1 MIPEYFQYENDYCQL
16 PAVII
21 GSHKIGLGIIRAL
34 GIKNVPVVSAYYNKN
49 DMGYVSKYVIDKYFI
64 ANPIE
69 NETEFIKQ
77 LIEIGKKYKNS
88 VLFASDDPT
97 LLSVA
102 KHRSILSEYYIVESN
117 DINLIEKIIVK
128 KNTYDIADKI
138 GILYPKTY
146 NPISFEEAVEYYR
159 LMDSECIL
167 KPSIGHL
174 FFNIFKKKML
184 IIRSIEELKTAFDMI
199 EGLDIKMMM
208 QEFIPGD
215 DKHGVN
221 YNLFSINGEPIV
233 EFTAQKIR
241 LSPPNIGFPRVI
253 VSKWIREVIEPGR
266 KIINY
271 LNYNGFAC
279 LEFKKHALNGNFYLM
294 ELNGRQNLSTPLAV
308 RCGYNFPYLTYRY
321 LIDKSLPK
329 ITSNFEQGI
338 YWIDT
343 GKDIIETIKSRK
355 IENLPFKEFIRPYFM
370 KNTQTIF
377 DKNDLMPLLK
387 RFLDGIIIIVKKLL
401 NLTKRRLNE
410 G

>member
-1 MIPEYFQYENDYCQL
+1 MIAEYFEYEDDCPQV
-16 PAVII
+16 PAVIV

-34 GIKNVPVVSAYYNKN
+34 GIKNVPIVSAYYSKN
-49 DMGYVSKYVIDKYFI
+49 DMGYVSKYVVDKYFI

-69 NETEFIKQ
+69 NETVFIKQ
-77 LIEIGKKYKNS
+77 LVEIGKRYKNA

-102 KHRSILSEYYIVESN
+102 KHRSILSEYFIVESN

-128 KNTYDIADKI
+128 KNTYDIADKL

-146 NPISFEEAVEYYR
+146 NPISFEEAKEYYR
-159 LMDSECIL
+159 LMGAGCIL

-199 EGLDIKMMM
+199 EGLNINMMM

-215 DKHGVN
+215 DQQGAN
-221 YNLFSINGEPIV
+221 YNLFSIKGNPIV

-253 VSKWIREVIEPGR
+253 VSKWIEDIIEPGR

-279 LEFKKHALNGNFYLM
+279 LEFKKHAVNGKFYLM
-294 ELNGRQNLSTPLAV
+294 EVNGRQNLSTPLAV
-308 RCGYNFPYLTYRY
+308 KCGYNFPYLTYRY

-329 ITSNFEQGI
+329 VISNFEQSI

-355 IENLPFKEFIRPYFM
+355 IEKLSFKEFIKPYFNQ
-370 KNTQTIF
+370 NTQTIF
-377 DKNDLMPLLK
+377 DKSDLMPLFK
-387 RFLDGIIIIVKKLL
+387 RFIDGIIITIKKLL
-401 NLTKRRLNE
+401 NIIKRR
-410 G
+410 